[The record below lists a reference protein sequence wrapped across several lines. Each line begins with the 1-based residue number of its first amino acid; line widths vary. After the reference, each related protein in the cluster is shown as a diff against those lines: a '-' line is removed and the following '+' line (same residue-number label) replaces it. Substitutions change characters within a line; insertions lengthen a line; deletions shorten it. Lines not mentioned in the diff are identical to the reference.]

1 MSLHTSVGESERL
14 LSPLDPD
21 PVTIINQESS
31 FPVLLVCEHAGKTV
45 PAALNGLG
53 LPDDA
58 REAHIGW
65 DIGAAEVTDSQESS
79 HKVQIVIAEYRFDAS
94 ARARPTQNGKGV
106 GPAIDQI
113 AQQQDSITASNKV
126 DRAQEPLQ
134 GLKATLDVAYGP
146 GAQGGR
152 SA

>member
-1 MSLHTSVGESERL
+1 MQRCMYEHVLPFANKHGALAQPGE
-14 LSPLDPD
+14 
-21 PVTIINQESS
+21 Q
-31 FPVLLVCEHAGKTV
+31 LVPIRRGKY
-45 PAALNGLG
+45 LI
-53 LPDDA
+53 
-58 REAHIGW
+58 EC
-65 DIGAAEVTDSQESS
+65 IGAAEITDSQESS
-79 HKVQIVIAEYRFDAS
+79 HKVQIVIAQYRIDPS

-106 GPAIDQI
+106 GPSIDQI

-134 GLKATLDVAYGP
+134 WLKATLNVAYGP